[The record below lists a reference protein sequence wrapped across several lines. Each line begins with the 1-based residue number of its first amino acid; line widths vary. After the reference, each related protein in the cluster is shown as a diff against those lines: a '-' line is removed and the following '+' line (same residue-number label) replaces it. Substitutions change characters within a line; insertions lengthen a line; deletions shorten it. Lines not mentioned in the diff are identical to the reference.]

1 MKSKIEDI
9 RQIRAKTENYFSIA
23 ECKELYE
30 KNGCNVEKTVE
41 ILKSKTPATVEPTA
55 EERAEIESR
64 RAKSDKKAK
73 NTAGRKTERVIAAK
87 VYCVFAWFC
96 LIMFIASIITG
107 LIIGD
112 FSSFV
117 IPIVLFLLLSI
128 VLAVVSGSLNG
139 MTEEEYSE
147 AKKVVSNEITYND
160 GDEIV
165 CPYCGSTHVTF
176 HKKGFNEG
184 KALLG
189 VALIGYWGAFWG
201 VPGKNKI
208 KGTCLKCGHSWAT
221 FAACCVIFN
230 GFMGYQMGYE
240 NITVDTVNYMQDQK
254 DLMQQLIEYAST
266 TPEPQ
271 PEQVAED
278 KVIAAPE
285 GTVAVKTI

>member
-1 MKSKIEDI
+1 MTSKIEDI
-9 RQIRAKTENYFSIA
+9 KQIRSKTENYFSIA

-55 EERAEIESR
+55 KERAEVESH

-73 NTAGRKTERVIAAK
+73 NTAGRKTERIIAAK
-87 VYCVFAWFC
+87 IYCVFAWFF
-96 LIMFIASIITG
+96 LTMFTASTITG

-139 MTEEEYSE
+139 MTEEEYRE
-147 AKKVVSNEITYND
+147 ATKVVPNEIAYND

-208 KGTCLKCGHSWAT
+208 KGTCLKCGHSW
-221 FAACCVIFN
+221 
-230 GFMGYQMGYE
+230 
-240 NITVDTVNYMQDQK
+240 TVK
-254 DLMQQLIEYAST
+254 R
-266 TPEPQ
+266 
-271 PEQVAED
+271 
-278 KVIAAPE
+278 K
-285 GTVAVKTI
+285 

>member
-9 RQIRAKTENYFSIA
+9 KQIRSKTENYFSIA

-30 KNGCNVEKTVE
+30 KNGCDVEKTVE
-41 ILKSKTPATVEPTA
+41 ILKTRMPATVEPTA

-64 RAKSDKKAK
+64 RAKSDKKAHK
-73 NTAGRKTERVIAAK
+73 AAGKKTERVIAAK

-221 FAACCVIFN
+221 FAACCVILN

-271 PEQVAED
+271 PEQVSR
-278 KVIAAPE
+278 
-285 GTVAVKTI
+285 GQGYCRS